1 MKTNKKKLLLA
12 NQQLVII
19 KNKDDEDKALE
30 QYRLL
35 SESID
40 YTSEIR
46 ESANNFWITVN
57 SLLIS
62 GIAYLRG
69 LESINRDQYAFLM
82 WSSLILGTCLCYSWL
97 SSLGNIKK
105 SIDTRNQ
112 IMMEIEKFLPV
123 KIFTSTLGQPEN
135 VENKSSITIKEMLV
149 PCTFLLG
156 YIFFAILLVWMPSTV
171 LGKS

>member
-1 MKTNKKKLLLA
+1 MKINKKNYKLKH
-12 NQQLVII
+12 QQLVII
-19 KNKDDEDKALE
+19 NNKNDEEKALE
-30 QYRLL
+30 QYKLL

-46 ESANNFWITVN
+46 ESANNFWISVN

-62 GIAYLRG
+62 GVAYLRG
-69 LESINRDQYAFLM
+69 YENINRDQYAFLM
-82 WSSLILGTCLCYSWL
+82 WSSLILGICLCYSWL

-112 IMMEIEKFLPV
+112 IMIEIEKFLPV
-123 KIFTSTLGQPEN
+123 KIFTSTLGRSEN

-149 PCTFLLG
+149 PCIFLLG
-156 YIFFAILLVWMPSTV
+156 YIFFVILLLWIPSTV
-171 LGKS
+171 LGKG

>member
-40 YTSEIR
+40 YTSDIR
-46 ESANNFWITVN
+46 EGANSFWISVN

-62 GIAYLRG
+62 GVAYLRG
-69 LESINRDQYAFLM
+69 FESINREQYAFLM
-82 WSSLILGTCLCYSWL
+82 WSSLILGICLCYSWL
-97 SSLGNIKK
+97 TSLGNIKK

-112 IMMEIEKFLPV
+112 IMIEIEKFLPV
-123 KIFTSTLGQPEN
+123 KIFTSTLGHPEN
-135 VENKSSITIKEMLV
+135 LENRASITLKEMLV
-149 PCTFLLG
+149 PGTFLLG
-156 YIFFAILLVWMPSTV
+156 YIFFAILLLCIPSTV

>member
-1 MKTNKKKLLLA
+1 MKINKKNYKLA
-12 NQQLVII
+12 HQQLVII
-19 KNKDDEDKALE
+19 NNKNDEEKALE
-30 QYRLL
+30 QYKLL

-46 ESANNFWITVN
+46 ESANNFWISVN

-62 GIAYLRG
+62 GVAYLRG
-69 LESINRDQYAFLM
+69 YENINRDQYAFLM
-82 WSSLILGTCLCYSWL
+82 WSSLILGICLCYSWL

-112 IMMEIEKFLPV
+112 IMIEIEKFLPV
-123 KIFTSTLGQPEN
+123 KIFTSTLGRSEN

-149 PCTFLLG
+149 PCIFLLG
-156 YIFFAILLVWMPSTV
+156 YIFFVILLLWIPSTV
-171 LGKS
+171 LGKG